1 MYVYIIGTLLA
12 YLLGSIS
19 TSLIISK
26 IKKVNLTT
34 QGSKNLGASNT
45 LIVLGPKWGVV
56 VGVCDLLKG
65 FIPVFIA
72 GKCFVDYRFLPFIL
86 ASAAI
91 LGHIFPFYN
100 KFRGGKGFATLIGC
114 ILGYNPL
121 VCLIGAVLIVIITLA
136 TDYIALA
143 TATIA
148 ISFPIYVGIS
158 TGNIWY
164 ALITAIGSL
173 FILIKHLDN
182 YQRIIKGTEIHFR
195 AAIKKKAN

>member
-1 MYVYIIGTLLA
+1 MYVYFIGTLLA
-12 YLLGSIS
+12 YLLGSVS

-26 IKKVNLTT
+26 IKKVNLRT

-45 LIVLGPKWGVV
+45 LIVLGPKWGIF
-56 VGVCDLLKG
+56 VGFCDMMKG
-65 FIPVFIA
+65 FISVFVA
-72 GKCFVDYRFLPFIL
+72 RKCFADYRYLPYIV

-100 KFRGGKGFATLIGC
+100 KFKGGKGFATLIGC

-121 VCLIGAVLIVIITLA
+121 VCLIAAVLIVAITLA

-143 TATIA
+143 TATVA
-148 ISFPIYVGIS
+148 IGFPVFVGIS
-158 TGNIWY
+158 TGNLLY

-173 FILIKHLDN
+173 FILIKHLSN
-182 YQRIIKGTEIHFR
+182 YKRIVNGTEIHFR
-195 AAIKKKAN
+195 SAIKKKAN